1 MERTLSPD
9 EKIKRAEEI
18 YYRKKIQATNRA
30 SARVNVSDKKDFGL
44 LKKMFLQIAICI
56 LIYVIFYMI
65 QNTNYIFSEDVI
77 KKTNEILSYDINI
90 QNLYNQAREQFNSFI
105 NSEINPENN
114 QENNLAGEQ
123 VNEQNEE
130 QNNEQ
135 EVLNTENNETVSE
148 GVVEFT
154 QENIGGENVQ
164 ISEDETKNFTQ
175 MELDAKDILAS
186 KSLIL
191 PLKGTVT
198 SRYGPRNPT
207 TETVPKYHTGIDI
220 AVNEGTVFIASM
232 EGRVETVSSVGDY
245 GNHIKIVNGD
255 VMTVYAHCKTIY
267 VKQGDE
273 IKQGQEIGEVGSTGN
288 VTGPHLHFE
297 IRKENRYVDPDL
309 ILQF

>member
-18 YYRKKIQATNRA
+18 YYKKKIQATNRA
-30 SARVNVSDKKDFGL
+30 STRVNVSDKKDFGL
-44 LKKMFLQIAICI
+44 FKKMFLQIAICI
-56 LIYVIFYMI
+56 LIYIIFYII

-90 QNLYNQAREQFNSFI
+90 QNLYNQTKEYFNSFI
-105 NSEINPENN
+105 NTKINLENEGKN
-114 QENNLAGEQ
+114 NVEDGQE
-123 VNEQNEE
+123 NEQNEVQSNGE
-130 QNNEQ
+130 EN
-135 EVLNTENNETVSE
+135 LNTENNGNISNE
-148 GVVEFT
+148 VEEYN
-154 QENIGGENVQ
+154 QENIGGENAQ

-186 KSLIL
+186 NSLIL

-245 GNHIKIVNGD
+245 GNHIKIVNGN